1 MGTLRI
7 IEVEIATE
15 AVSGISAILICF
27 QIHFFV
33 LNRPPKSFDEQVIII
48 TPLPIHADSDSMF
61 FQETGEGLAGELSA
75 LIGVKDI
82 RSAFPQRLF
91 QRLDAEVGV
100 QGIGEA
106 PGEHVTAVPVD
117 DSHQRYRNPLA
128 MGI

>member
-27 QIHFFV
+27 QIDFFV
-33 LNRPPKSFDEQVIII
+33 FNCPPQSFDEQVIII
-48 TPLPIHADSDSMF
+48 TSLPIHADSDSMF
-61 FQETGEGLAGELSA
+61 FQETGEGLAGELGT

-82 RSAFPQRLF
+82 RSAFPQRF
-91 QRLDAEVGV
+91 FHRLDAETSI
-100 QGIGEA
+100 QSIGEP

-117 DSHQRYRNPLA
+117 DGYQ
-128 MGI
+128 I